1 MPNIDDFSM
10 IIDAVKL
17 ADPTKIGFIVGIKE
31 EKPQYKLIKELNL
44 QNILLDKWV
53 P

>member
-31 EKPQYKLIKELNL
+31 EKPHYKLIKELNL
-44 QNILLDKWV
+44 QNILLDKWI